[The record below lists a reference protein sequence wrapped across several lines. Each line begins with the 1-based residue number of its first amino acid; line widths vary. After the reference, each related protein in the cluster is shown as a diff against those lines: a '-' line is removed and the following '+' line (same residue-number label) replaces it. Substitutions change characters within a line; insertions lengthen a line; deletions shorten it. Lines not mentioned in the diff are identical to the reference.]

1 MLFLNYVLAPSIR
14 GTLLKIHRGEVF
26 DLGKRANT
34 PFFFFCAKNMQ
45 RINNQDFTSDTQTH
59 PPVVQEGAVEE
70 DFIALIQ
77 DLFLLFFS
85 LKEKKKQN
93 SLIVR
98 EKYVKQKKTKT
109 FGSQRLNKLQPLSA
123 AAVKFSENVL

>member
-1 MLFLNYVLAPSIR
+1 MFWLRLSEGRCSRYTEVKFLIWEKGQTHL
-14 GTLLKIHRGEVF
+14 
-26 DLGKRANT
+26 
-34 PFFFFCAKNMQ
+34 FFFFAKNMQ

-85 LKEKKKQN
+85 LKEKKKTKLFNCERKVCQT
-93 SLIVR
+93 
-98 EKYVKQKKTKT
+98 EK
-109 FGSQRLNKLQPLSA
+109 N
-123 AAVKFSENVL
+123 